1 MEVLEI
7 LIGVLVIVVMAAFAY
22 MSAHIV
28 EEKKKGKQIPM
39 FWEKKEKKM
48 GYGKGYSKKP
58 AKKPVKKRRTQNLK
72 SRLCWTCALT
82 WRQLEDE
89 SGANI
94 SRTSAEFTREC
105 SYCDTET
112 LEACGRSSLR

>member
-58 AKKPVKKRRTQNLK
+58 AKKAKMAKKPAKKTK
-72 SRLCWTCALT
+72 KTKK
-82 WRQLEDE
+82 
-89 SGANI
+89 
-94 SRTSAEFTREC
+94 
-105 SYCDTET
+105 Y
-112 LEACGRSSLR
+112 